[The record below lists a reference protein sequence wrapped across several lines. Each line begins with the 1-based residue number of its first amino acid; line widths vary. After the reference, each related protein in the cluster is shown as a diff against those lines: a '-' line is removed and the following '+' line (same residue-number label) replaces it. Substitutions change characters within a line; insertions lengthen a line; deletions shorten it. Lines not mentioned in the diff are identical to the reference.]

1 MPPSSPSQIRC
12 TQVPIKVQHREAKK
26 RAIRRRRIDIPCG
39 CTVYVAFKCLD
50 NGFTHR
56 GTHHCASGREWRTYL
71 DNQQSPVFQN
81 HQGDS
86 SNARESNNGRDA
98 DKIQLQ
104 PQEGIGDSQMFHE
117 LQGLDDLTPSDWSFL
132 KRI

>member
-1 MPPSSPSQIRC
+1 MRPSSPSQIRC

-39 CTVYVAFKCLD
+39 CTIYVAFTCQD

-56 GTHHCASGREWRTYL
+56 GTHHCASGREWRTYMG
-71 DNQQSPVFQN
+71 NRQSPVFQN

-86 SNARESNNGRDA
+86 SHARGSNNGGNA
-98 DKIQLQ
+98 NQVQLQ
-104 PQEGIGDSQMFHE
+104 PQEGVGDSQMFSQ
-117 LQGLDDLTPSDWSFL
+117 LQGLDDLTASDWSFL
-132 KRI
+132 KCI